1 MNRIL
6 YIALLVSIL
15 TYNLW
20 SYFPKGFFYI
30 GNAIFI
36 FLLCFYIF
44 IINNKNFITFV
55 LMALSISNL
64 FDELIFDPLT
74 LNINEFLF
82 AIFII
87 CFWDIKKLL
96 NAR

>member
-20 SYFPKGFFYI
+20 IYLPKGFFYI

-36 FLLCFYIF
+36 FILCFYIF
-44 IINNKNFITFV
+44 IINNKSFITFV

-64 FDELIFDPLT
+64 LDELLFDPLK

-82 AIFII
+82 TVFIVV
-87 CFWDIKKLL
+87 FWNIKKTL
-96 NAR
+96 NA